1 MKPPTVGSGFFHL
14 SQRERRFTAPL
25 QVSFMGG
32 LAGLLGGPLPYER
45 YANLQA
51 CPPSIGVDASR
62 STKSAYAAKAVDRMY
77 PVKVY
82 SVICY
87 HWWKVAP

>member
-1 MKPPTVGSGFFHL
+1 
-14 SQRERRFTAPL
+14 
-25 QVSFMGG
+25 MGG

-62 STKSAYAAKAVDRMY
+62 STKSAYGDFYVCTYDFLF
-77 PVKVY
+77 
-82 SVICY
+82 
-87 HWWKVAP
+87 